1 MAPFPWTGAK
11 WQVFNGGGVLP
22 TLRRDGKEIFFLKMG
37 SAGTFAAD
45 VDGQGT
51 GFEVGAQ
58 HTLYNVNNLSPNTA
72 GQQYSV
78 TADGQRFLQITTGD
92 AGKGRLPLNV
102 IQNWPAQLQG
112 R

>member
-1 MAPFPWTGAK
+1 M
-11 WQVFNGGGVLP
+11 
-22 TLRRDGKEIFFLKMG
+22 RMG
-37 SAGTFAAD
+37 SASIFAAD
-45 VDGQGT
+45 VNSHGST
-51 GFEVGAQ
+51 FEVG
-58 HTLYNVNNLSPNTA
+58 TVRTMFNINNLSPNTA
-72 GQQYSV
+72 GQQFAV

>member
-1 MAPFPWTGAK
+1 M
-11 WQVFNGGGVLP
+11 FN
-22 TLRRDGKEIFFLKMG
+22 I
-37 SAGTFAAD
+37 
-45 VDGQGT
+45 
-51 GFEVGAQ
+51 
-58 HTLYNVNNLSPNTA
+58 NNLSPNTA
-72 GQQYSV
+72 GQQFAV